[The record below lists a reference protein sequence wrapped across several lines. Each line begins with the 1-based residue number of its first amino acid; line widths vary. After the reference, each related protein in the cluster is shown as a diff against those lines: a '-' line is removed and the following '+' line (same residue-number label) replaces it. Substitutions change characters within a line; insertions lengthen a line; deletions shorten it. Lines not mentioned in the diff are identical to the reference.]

1 MTSDRR
7 SQLVARPGARF
18 ECFSDGLCC
27 SDIHALGPLS
37 KKEVRQMR
45 ALVKNSVIHQENVD
59 APCMRPGENG
69 QCAQR
74 EDGLCGVH
82 KHHGH
87 AAKPEGCRRFPYGLL
102 ATPDGA
108 RVTTEHRCPCR
119 TLGDRRPLNLKEARR
134 SLSDEKGNLEVDR
147 VAPEEVPISAGA
159 LMPFDEYRK
168 HEKELIRRLLA
179 GERAEDVL
187 AAEVLPPLAEDAW
200 PNLAVGFYDM
210 DDQSAGGIGLSWFGD
225 ALLHLHSGHTPPK
238 RPRPWEWSFDKA
250 IARSTKRDDPE
261 KVINDWVADELW
273 MMRWNSWDCTFDVGR
288 AELATR
294 LAAVR
299 YIAELIRARRVR
311 ADQAVAEAIMA
322 AEISAASEH
331 WSDIVGYIANDPSPA
346 QPLP

>member
-1 MTSDRR
+1 MTSA
-7 SQLVARPGARF
+7 LLARPGARF

-37 KKEVRQMR
+37 KKEARDMR
-45 ALVKNSVIHQENVD
+45 ALVKGSVIQQDNVD
-59 APCMRPGENG
+59 APCMRPGADG

-74 EDGLCGVH
+74 ENGLCGVH

-102 ATPDGA
+102 ATPEGN

-119 TLGDRRPLNLKEARR
+119 TLGDRRPLSLEEARR
-134 SLSDEKGNLEVDR
+134 SLSDAKGRLEVDH
-147 VAPEEVPISAGA
+147 VAPGEVPIAAGE
-159 LMPFDEYRK
+159 LMPFGEY
-168 HEKELIRRLLA
+168 HVIEKDMIRRLLA

-187 AAEVLPPLAEDAW
+187 AAEVLPPLAEDSW
-200 PNLAVGFYDM
+200 PILAVGFYDM
-210 DDQSAGGIGLSWFGD
+210 DDHSAGGIGLSWFGD

-238 RPRPWEWSFDKA
+238 RPRPWAWSFDLA
-250 IARSTKRDDPE
+250 IARSKKREDPE

-273 MMRWNSWDCTFDVGR
+273 MMRWNGWDCTFDVAR
-288 AELATR
+288 SELATR

-299 YIAELIRARRVR
+299 YISELIRARRVR
-311 ADQAVAEAIMA
+311 ADQAAAEAIMT

-346 QPLP
+346 APLP